1 MSFFGSGSDDDDTS
15 SSSSADAME
24 AVNLLKNASKA
35 PTPSPAAP
43 RIVAPTARGHG
54 YTSLL
59 KAGSSIQTEREGNKE
74 EKSVFGNSIAKAL
87 QLKKET
93 QQELLLGR
101 LKRQREAEK
110 NDAELVEKDLQVAPF
125 VSPAYRKVLRERTT
139 KPTNTPAEEE
149 EEDLLDKYIAD
160 LEKSAPAKTASE
172 TTEGG
177 AVNFYDK
184 QMNAILLQGAK
195 SEAPAEEAT
204 PVSAPS
210 ALPVAENGSTG
221 QAPSTETLSHREG
234 KPEAKT
240 DHQKELFVL
249 RELRKRRRVDDTF
262 IEAATQRSEERILVG
277 LRSMGMRV

>member
-59 KAGSSIQTEREGNKE
+59 KAGSSVQTGKEGNKE

-101 LKRQREAEK
+101 LKRQREAER
-110 NDAELVEKDLQVAPF
+110 NDTELVEKDLQVAPF

-139 KPTNTPAEEE
+139 KHTNTPAEE

-177 AVNFYDK
+177 ADNFYDK

-195 SEAPAEEAT
+195 SEGPAEEAT
-204 PVSAPS
+204 PVAAPS
-210 ALPVAENGSTG
+210 APPVAENGSTG
-221 QAPSTETLSHREG
+221 QAPPTETLSHREG